1 MKISNPVLTG
11 FHADPSMI
19 RVGDTYYIAN
29 STFEWFPGVRLHESK
44 DLVHWNILPSPLSR
58 SSQLDMRGNPSSGG
72 IWAPDLS
79 YADGRFWLI
88 YTDVKVVNGAFKDCT
103 NYLVTAE
110 DIHGPWSEPV
120 RINGV
125 GFDASLFHDDDGR
138 KYLVQQ
144 TWDFRE
150 YHHQFDGITLT
161 EFDVDTMKL
170 KPETARTIWDGTS
183 VKITEGPHLYKKD
196 GWYYL
201 FAAEGGTVYE
211 HQESVARSR
220 TLDECSFEVM
230 PNGPFIGNFDT
241 PDTYLQKQG
250 HGALVD
256 TPSGEWYYA
265 SLCGRPWRHDTEPA
279 HGTRGWCTLGR
290 ETSIQKV
297 EWDEDGWPR
306 VVGGH
311 GGQRYVD
318 APKDAIETLAP
329 TTRDEHDEFDSGELG
344 PNWNTLR
351 VPFTDAMGTVG
362 GGKLALRGQGSLCNL
377 FDLSLVARRWQAFD
391 FDAETKVRFDP
402 KNYMQMAGLTNY
414 YDDLC
419 WSWAFVTWDEKR
431 HARVIEVAQND
442 FNQYTSFLKDDAI
455 VVPEEAEAVWL
466 RTKVRTEYYSY
477 EYSFDGEHFTEIPV
491 RLDAKILSDD
501 YVNQRYGG
509 FFTGAFV
516 GLACVDLSGYDAQ
529 AEFDYFDYRELSDK
543 DIEFLLA
550 MLPDSGPSRVSE
562 IAKRM
567 GVASNY
573 ASQYKRR
580 LLEDGVIGERGRGL
594 VGFDIPAFREFL
606 NEKAF

>member
-1 MKISNPVLTG
+1 
-11 FHADPSMI
+11 
-19 RVGDTYYIAN
+19 
-29 STFEWFPGVRLHESK
+29 
-44 DLVHWNILPSPLSR
+44 
-58 SSQLDMRGNPSSGG
+58 MRGNPSSGG

-120 RINGV
+120 HINGV

-318 APKDAIETLAP
+318 APKDAIETVAP
-329 TTRDEHDEFDSGELG
+329 ATRDERDEFESDELG

-362 GGKLALRGQGSLCNL
+362 DGKLALRGQGSLCNL

-391 FDAETKVRFDP
+391 FDAETKVCFSP

-491 RLDAKILSDD
+491 KLDAKILSDD

-516 GLACVDLSGYDAQ
+516 GLACVDLSGYDAK
-529 AEFDYFDYRELSDK
+529 AEFDYFDYREL
-543 DIEFLLA
+543 
-550 MLPDSGPSRVSE
+550 PDNR
-562 IAKRM
+562 
-567 GVASNY
+567 
-573 ASQYKRR
+573 
-580 LLEDGVIGERGRGL
+580 
-594 VGFDIPAFREFL
+594 
-606 NEKAF
+606 

>member
-44 DLVHWNILPSPLSR
+44 DLVHWSILPSPLER
-58 SSQLDMRGNPSSGG
+58 TSQLDMKGNPSSGG

-79 YADGRFWLI
+79 YADGRFWLV

-110 DIHGPWSEPV
+110 DIHGPWSEPT

-150 YHHQFDGITLT
+150 YHHQFNGITLT
-161 EFDVDTMKL
+161 EFDVDTMQL
-170 KPETARTIWDGTS
+170 KPETARTIWDGTA
-183 VKITEGPHLYKKD
+183 VKVTEGPHLYKKD

-201 FAAEGGTVYE
+201 FAAEGGTMYE

-220 TLDECSFEVM
+220 TLDERSFEVM

-297 EWDEDGWPR
+297 EWDVDGWPR

-318 APKDAIETLAP
+318 APKDAIETVAP
-329 TTRDEHDEFDSGELG
+329 ATRDERDEFESDELG

-351 VPFTDAMGTVG
+351 VPFTDAMGMVG
-362 GGKLALRGQGSLCNL
+362 NGKLVLRGQGSLCNL

-431 HARVIEVAQND
+431 RARVIEVAQND

-455 VVPEEAEAVWL
+455 VVPEDAEAVWL

-477 EYSFDGEHFTEIPV
+477 EYSFDGERFTEIPV
-491 RLDAKILSDD
+491 KLDAKILSDD

-516 GLACVDLSGYDAQ
+516 GLACVDLSGYDAK
-529 AEFDYFDYRELSDK
+529 AEFDYFDYREL
-543 DIEFLLA
+543 
-550 MLPDSGPSRVSE
+550 PDNR
-562 IAKRM
+562 
-567 GVASNY
+567 
-573 ASQYKRR
+573 
-580 LLEDGVIGERGRGL
+580 
-594 VGFDIPAFREFL
+594 
-606 NEKAF
+606 

>member
-44 DLVHWNILPSPLSR
+44 DLVHWSILPSPLER
-58 SSQLDMRGNPSSGG
+58 TSQLDMKGNPSSGG

-79 YADGRFWLI
+79 YADGRFWLV

-318 APKDAIETLAP
+318 APKDAIETVAP
-329 TTRDEHDEFDSGELG
+329 ATRDERDEFESDELG

-362 GGKLALRGQGSLCNL
+362 DGKLALRGQGSLCNL

-455 VVPEEAEAVWL
+455 VVPEDAEAVWL

-477 EYSFDGEHFTEIPV
+477 EYSFDGERFTEIPV
-491 RLDAKILSDD
+491 KLDAKILSDD

-516 GLACVDLSGYDAQ
+516 GLACVDLSGYDAK
-529 AEFDYFDYRELSDK
+529 AEFDYFDYREL
-543 DIEFLLA
+543 
-550 MLPDSGPSRVSE
+550 PDNR
-562 IAKRM
+562 
-567 GVASNY
+567 
-573 ASQYKRR
+573 
-580 LLEDGVIGERGRGL
+580 
-594 VGFDIPAFREFL
+594 
-606 NEKAF
+606 

>member
-44 DLVHWNILPSPLSR
+44 DLVHWSILPSPLER
-58 SSQLDMRGNPSSGG
+58 TSQLDMKGNPSSGG

-79 YADGRFWLI
+79 YADGRFWLV

-318 APKDAIETLAP
+318 APKDAIETVAP
-329 TTRDEHDEFDSGELG
+329 ATRDERDEFESDEPG

-362 GGKLALRGQGSLCNL
+362 DGKLALRGQGSLCNL

-455 VVPEEAEAVWL
+455 VVPEDAEAVWL

-477 EYSFDGEHFTEIPV
+477 EYSFDGERFTEIPV
-491 RLDAKILSDD
+491 KLDAKILSDD

-516 GLACVDLSGYDAQ
+516 GLACVDLSGYDAK
-529 AEFDYFDYRELSDK
+529 AEFDYFDYREL
-543 DIEFLLA
+543 
-550 MLPDSGPSRVSE
+550 PDNR
-562 IAKRM
+562 
-567 GVASNY
+567 
-573 ASQYKRR
+573 
-580 LLEDGVIGERGRGL
+580 
-594 VGFDIPAFREFL
+594 
-606 NEKAF
+606 

>member
-44 DLVHWNILPSPLSR
+44 DLVHWSILPSPLER
-58 SSQLDMRGNPSSGG
+58 TSQLDMKGNPSSGG

-79 YADGRFWLI
+79 YADGRFWLV

-161 EFDVDTMKL
+161 EFDVDTMQL
-170 KPETARTIWDGTS
+170 KPETVRTIWDGTA
-183 VKITEGPHLYKKD
+183 VKVTEGPHLYKKD

-201 FAAEGGTVYE
+201 FAAEGGTMYE

-220 TLDECSFEVM
+220 TLDERSFEVM

-318 APKDAIETLAP
+318 APKDAIETVAP
-329 TTRDEHDEFDSGELG
+329 ATRDERDEFESDELG

-362 GGKLALRGQGSLCNL
+362 DGKLALRGQGSLCNL

-455 VVPEEAEAVWL
+455 VVPEDAEAVWL

-477 EYSFDGEHFTEIPV
+477 EYSFDGERFTEIPV
-491 RLDAKILSDD
+491 KLDAKILSDD

-516 GLACVDLSGYDAQ
+516 GLACVDLSGYDAK
-529 AEFDYFDYRELSDK
+529 AEFDYFDYREL
-543 DIEFLLA
+543 
-550 MLPDSGPSRVSE
+550 PDNR
-562 IAKRM
+562 
-567 GVASNY
+567 
-573 ASQYKRR
+573 
-580 LLEDGVIGERGRGL
+580 
-594 VGFDIPAFREFL
+594 
-606 NEKAF
+606 